1 MTTHR
6 HAADCGPVPDDAVV
20 GTLLGIWAH
29 PDDEA
34 YLSAG
39 LMFRARAAGHRVV
52 VATATRGELGTDD
65 PDEWPTDRLA
75 AARETEMTASLAA
88 VDVHEHHWLGYRDGT
103 LPQAPPG
110 DAVGKI
116 TGLISAIRPD
126 TIVTFGP
133 DGMTGHPDH
142 RTVSSWATLAWTASG
157 RRARLWYATLTP
169 EFHREWGALNADV
182 GLWFDGSA
190 PPSDPVADL
199 AQLVHCDGEL
209 RDRKFAALAAH
220 ASQTSG
226 LIALVGAER
235 YRQWWSTEYFVDAR
249 TGPGRRPA
257 A

>member
-1 MTTHR
+1 MTAHP
-6 HAADCGPVPDDAVV
+6 HPADRNAFPDDALL

-39 LMFRARAAGHRVV
+39 LMFRTRAAGRRVV

-65 PDEWPTDRLA
+65 PDAWPTDRLA
-75 AARETEMTASLAA
+75 AARETELITSLAA
-88 VDVHEHHWLGYRDGT
+88 VDVDEHHWLGYRDGT
-103 LPQAPPG
+103 LPRVPLG
-110 DAVGKI
+110 DALRQF
-116 TGLISAIRPD
+116 TELIADVRPD

-142 RTVSSWATLAWTASG
+142 RTVSRWVTLAWEATG

-190 PPSDPVADL
+190 PPSDPEADL
-199 AQLVHCDGEL
+199 AGLVRCDGEL
-209 RDRKFAALAAH
+209 GDRKFAALAAH
-220 ASQTSG
+220 TSQTSG
-226 LIALVGAER
+226 LIALVGTER
-235 YRQWWSTEYFVDAR
+235 YRQWWSAEYFVDAAAR
-249 TGPGRRPA
+249 RDRRPA